1 MPSKHRALGPSM
13 SCIPTKLALNAG
25 VRTVRPFFK
34 VSELQVGQ
42 MRHGNLLFIGNGYL
56 IKFMVEINFNNEN
69 LTYKQIKILMNIHI
83 IPVKHQ
89 CSTEIPACNDYR

>member
-1 MPSKHRALGPSM
+1 MHTGIIHLFAWTISLHIL
-13 SCIPTKLALNAG
+13 LLN
-25 VRTVRPFFK
+25 
-34 VSELQVGQ
+34 
-42 MRHGNLLFIGNGYL
+42 
-56 IKFMVEINFNNEN
+56 KFMVEINFNNEN